1 MIEYRSYI
9 DTCLMGARK
18 IITNRK
24 RGEPQ
29 LTTKK
34 KFYQKKRWMILIS
47 IIVIPILLISVTN
60 QFTPALKALVIK
72 QIFEAKPFA
81 SPKNIET
88 IKKQVVVKKDIVYD
102 EAGLENSILDI
113 YYPKNSNKNLP
124 VIMWIHGGGFISGSK
139 EQTQEYGMSLAY
151 AGYVVANIN
160 YAIAPAQK
168 YPGPIIQANQ
178 ALKYLQENIAQYG
191 GDMNRLF
198 IGGDSAGAQIAS
210 QTAAVISN
218 EKLAK
223 TMDIQPHIDNKQI
236 KGLLLFCGPYNM
248 YRFDNPHASTLG
260 KIFFNTM
267 FWSYTGEKDIK
278 SFSKIDEIS
287 TVKQITPN
295 YPPVFLTVG
304 DADPLAPHSADLID
318 VLQINN
324 VEVESVLFEGTKSEL
339 GHEYQFDFSSSHA
352 EKTLE
357 KTIEFLNKH
366 RNR

>member
-1 MIEYRSYI
+1 M
-9 DTCLMGARK
+9 
-18 IITNRK
+18 
-24 RGEPQ
+24 
-29 LTTKK
+29 TTKK
-34 KFYQKKRWMILIS
+34 KFYQKKQWMILIS

-124 VIMWIHGGGFISGSK
+124 VI
-139 EQTQEYGMSLAY
+139 
-151 AGYVVANIN
+151 
-160 YAIAPAQK
+160 
-168 YPGPIIQANQ
+168 
-178 ALKYLQENIAQYG
+178 
-191 GDMNRLF
+191 
-198 IGGDSAGAQIAS
+198 
-210 QTAAVISN
+210 
-218 EKLAK
+218 
-223 TMDIQPHIDNKQI
+223 
-236 KGLLLFCGPYNM
+236 
-248 YRFDNPHASTLG
+248 RFDNPHASTLG